1 MKNVHQNR
9 HVKTNIIY
17 KSLWVFQITHISE
30 DPNLASTSERTH
42 AMFVFLD
49 LGFLIQNDCLEHHP
63 FTYINF
69 ITTLLLTG
77 EQCFTIVISHIFRS
91 LADEILGFH

>member
-1 MKNVHQNR
+1 MKKVHQNR

-17 KSLWVFQITHISE
+17 RYLWVFQITHLSE

-49 LGFLIQNDCLEHHP
+49 LGFLIQNDCLQHHP
-63 FTYINF
+63 FNYINF
-69 ITTLLLTG
+69 ISTLLLAA
-77 EQCFTIVISHIFRS
+77 EQCFTIVI
-91 LADEILGFH
+91 